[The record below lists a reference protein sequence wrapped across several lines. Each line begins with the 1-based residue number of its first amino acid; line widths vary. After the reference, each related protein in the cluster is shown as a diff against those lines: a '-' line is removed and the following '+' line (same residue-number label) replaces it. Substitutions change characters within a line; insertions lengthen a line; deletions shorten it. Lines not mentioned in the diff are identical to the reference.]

1 MYLFYLVS
9 SEAAEL
15 ILTQEDM
22 RKLINLIH
30 NFSSK
35 WYYIGL
41 GLGFI
46 SPELDNISSNP
57 MLLSSAP
64 DSYLTK
70 LLSQWVQWPTKYHP
84 TKPTLRALCEA
95 LHSSPVGLGS
105 LADKVEKEMIAT
117 AIPGKD
123 RYFFLEYTTVSDLM
137 TDPHPVCHG
146 RL

>member
-1 MYLFYLVS
+1 MYLFFLVP

-15 ILTQEDM
+15 ILTEEDM
-22 RKLINLIH
+22 RKLINLLH
-30 NFSSK
+30 NFSHK

-41 GLGFI
+41 VLGFI
-46 SPELDNISSNP
+46 PPELNNISSN
-57 MLLSSAP
+57 SSLFTTAP
-64 DSYLTK
+64 VSYLTE
-70 LLSQWVQWPTKYHP
+70 LLSQWVQWPTKDHP

-123 RYFFLEYTTVSDLM
+123 
-137 TDPHPVCHG
+137 PVP
-146 RL
+146 

>member
-1 MYLFYLVS
+1 MYLFYLAS

-15 ILTQEDM
+15 ILTEEDM
-22 RKLINLIH
+22 HKLINLIH
-30 NFSSK
+30 KFSSK

-46 SPELDNISSNP
+46 PPELDSISSNP
-57 MLLSSAP
+57 TLLSSAP
-64 DSYLTK
+64 DSYLTE
-70 LLSQWVQWPTKYHP
+70 LLSQWIQWPTEDHP
-84 TKPTLRALCEA
+84 TKPTLRALCKA
-95 LHSSPVGLGS
+95 LRNSSVGLGS

-137 TDPHPVCHG
+137 TDPHSVCHV